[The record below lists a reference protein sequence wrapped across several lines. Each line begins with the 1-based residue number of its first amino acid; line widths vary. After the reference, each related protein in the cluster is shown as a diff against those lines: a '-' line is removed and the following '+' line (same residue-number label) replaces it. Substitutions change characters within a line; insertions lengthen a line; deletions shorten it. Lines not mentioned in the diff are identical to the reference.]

1 MSVMSVCVCAC
12 QSKCIECVCVEVEEE
27 EAEEEEEWEEGGR
40 KERIQNQ
47 KQKPHTSMW
56 GTTSQNFHV
65 FQRKVSEHPLRSAA
79 TRPAPCGVRFLPT
92 VARPTRPRSPP
103 AQLGKSSSSH
113 RLTTGM
119 MSYQGFA

>member
-1 MSVMSVCVCAC
+1 VR
-12 QSKCIECVCVEVEEE
+12 KEEE
-27 EAEEEEEWEEGGR
+27 RSEEGGGAGR
-40 KERIQNQ
+40 RRSGYRTKNKNPTRQCGEQLH
-47 KQKPHTSMW
+47 KTSM
-56 GTTSQNFHV
+56 F

-119 MSYQGFA
+119 MSYHGFA